1 MKIHSSS
8 LTRTQASINRQPV
21 GKQNSARNK
30 DEKELPNVDK
40 VRELSNSHYPSNP
53 SEEIRPVLEIPGPSN
68 AYTDKDNSVRP
79 RDTRVLRALSA
90 YSQELNQPLADLNNH
105 LAQRIDTFV

>member
-8 LTRTQASINRQPV
+8 LTHTHASLNRQPV

-30 DEKELPNVDK
+30 DEKELLSVDK
-40 VRELSNSHYPSNP
+40 VRELSNSHYPLNP
-53 SEEIRPVLEIPGPSN
+53 SEEIRPVLDISGLSN
-68 AYTDKDNSVRP
+68 AFPDKDNSVRP
-79 RDTRVLRALSA
+79 PDTRVLRALSA
-90 YSQELNQPLADLNNH
+90 YSQELNQPLADQSNH